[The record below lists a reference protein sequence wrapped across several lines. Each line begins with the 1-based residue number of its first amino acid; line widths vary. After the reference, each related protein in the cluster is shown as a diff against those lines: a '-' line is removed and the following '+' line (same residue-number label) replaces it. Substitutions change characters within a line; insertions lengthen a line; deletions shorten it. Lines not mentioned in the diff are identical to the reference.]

1 MDPELED
8 AIQKKDVFGAYL
20 QAERAFQYNIE
31 SRQSMKTRLI
41 ALIDE
46 LLAQPDE
53 EIAFEERSK
62 LEKLKSNVLEESFSS
77 VSANTELSSESA
89 INELNEAD
97 RHALKVVAEE
107 AQKEIVPQIFERV
120 LLEGDLILIEET
132 LSKAKQ
138 LLLPKYKEMKSRVL
152 AFVEKELEKDDD
164 EIHRDYVIRLENMK
178 SRVLDLTEVQ

>member
-1 MDPELED
+1 MRAIVVRIAIPARTVPLSVPE
-8 AIQKKDVFGAYL
+8 
-20 QAERAFQYNIE
+20 
-31 SRQSMKTRLI
+31 
-41 ALIDE
+41 
-46 LLAQPDE
+46 
-53 EIAFEERSK
+53 
-62 LEKLKSNVLEESFSS
+62 
-77 VSANTELSSESA
+77 
-89 INELNEAD
+89 
-97 RHALKVVAEE
+97 
-107 AQKEIVPQIFERV
+107 IFERV